1 MQKLFLIDAN
11 SLIHRTFHALPALTS
26 PQGEPTGSLYGLAS
40 ILISL
45 LKENPN
51 FCAALFDRP
60 EPTFR
65 KQEFESYKAQRPKAP
80 DELIFQI
87 KEAHNLF
94 LNFGIKF
101 FEKPGFEADD
111 LIASFVNKFEKEPNL
126 QIIILTGDRDTFQLI
141 KDDKIIV
148 RILKKGISETE
159 DYNENL
165 VYEKFGVLPNQIID
179 FKALIG
185 DPSDNIKGI
194 PGIGPKTAKNL
205 IEKYGSIENI
215 YKHLNELPKIKNIL
229 EENKDNLLLAQ
240 KLITLKKDIEI
251 DAQLSDL
258 KINQDKEK
266 LINYFKKF
274 GFNSLIKRLENQN
287 NHINAKKNDNNA
299 SKEIPKKQISL
310 F

>member
-26 PQGEPTGSLYGLAS
+26 PKGEPTGSLYGLAS

-45 LKENPN
+45 LKENPD

-65 KQEFESYKAQRPKAP
+65 KQEFEFYKAQRPKAP

-94 LNFGIKF
+94 LNFGIQF

-111 LIASFVNKFEKEPNL
+111 LIASFVNKFEKEPDL
-126 QIIILTGDRDTFQLI
+126 QIIILTGDRDAFQLI

-148 RILKKGISETE
+148 RILKKGISEIE

-165 VYEKFGVLPNQIID
+165 VYEKFGVLPSQIID

-185 DPSDNIKGI
+185 DVSDNIRGI
-194 PGIGPKTAKNL
+194 LGIGPKTAKNL
-205 IEKYGSIENI
+205 IEKYGSIEEI
-215 YKHLNELPKIKNIL
+215 YKNLNELPKIKNIL

-251 DAQLSDL
+251 DINLSDL

-266 LINYFKKF
+266 LINYFQKF

-287 NHINAKKNDNNA
+287 NYMDIKNNNNSTKKI
-299 SKEIPKKQISL
+299 SKKQISL